1 VIAFVLVESGCV
13 QNAPKY
19 SVATEDSDPE
29 RIYGNTDI
37 SRTLCTKMQQWPF
50 LSFQQTFY
58 L

>member
-13 QNAPKY
+13 QNAPSTQLRPKT
-19 SVATEDSDPE
+19 VTL
-29 RIYGNTDI
+29 RGIYGNTDI

-50 LSFQQTFY
+50 LSFQQAFY